1 VNDHSDHA
9 PRPFWLLRWPWAL
22 LLLVVAAVYYG
33 SYYRHG
39 INFRDEGGTLTLL
52 GQRVLNGEVPFRDVD
67 LGYNV
72 GWFLPIAALFKVT
85 GVDFVALRIF
95 MFVLSA
101 LAAVLGFLTI
111 ERAFR
116 HAGHRGLALPLAFV
130 TGLLLIAV
138 PGMTFKNYN
147 PLAAVA
153 NTWALIGFIFAR
165 GVRESCWRALVGGL
179 ILGATWLVRI
189 DLGTFFTLL
198 WVGTL
203 VFRMFG
209 QPGTV
214 GERLAASVLGFLIV
228 AVGVGAMHAPVL
240 WDAHRRDYWP
250 QFTGAYFNQWRKI
263 ADQVPGLSSILYAP
277 KPKAAQVAPAKSEAP
292 APEETAA
299 VAAPAQKKGTW
310 KDETLSRTSW
320 RDVKGANEKDRNE
333 VLGLFL
339 LTYFPLLVMLPLI
352 AWGVIRWFRA
362 LITME
367 DSSGPL
373 AALVLVGGALT
384 MFPQFF
390 LWRPDAPHLSEFGP
404 GYWTGVIGATGLLA
418 AGASR
423 RIFGQILAGLL
434 FLHAGLWTWRMLPDR
449 WCGTIAA
456 RENRKTLFE
465 GENGVRVFEQKKTV
479 AWMNDVLRLIRE
491 RSGANDHLVAYPYH
505 PSFNVLGNR
514 RTYEKKVYIDDAQAG
529 PQWGKEAIKRI
540 EKNQPAIIIVS
551 DWDIN
556 GTEASRFRNW
566 ANDVYA
572 HIKQN
577 YELLGTFDEKEKFEF
592 FVRKPIGASPGVP
605 AAPPA
610 PSVPPANPGAAPAPA
625 VPGN

>member
-1 VNDHSDHA
+1 VNDFSDHA
-9 PRPFWLLRWPWAL
+9 RRPFWLLRWPWVI
-22 LLLVVAAVYYG
+22 LLVIAAVVYYG

-52 GQRVLNGEVPFRDVD
+52 GQRVMNGEVPFRDVD

-72 GWFLPIAALFKVT
+72 GWFLPIAALFKIV
-85 GVDFVALRIF
+85 GVDFVALRVF
-95 MFVLSA
+95 CFVLST
-101 LAAVLGFLTI
+101 LAAVLGFLTV
-111 ERAFR
+111 ERVLR
-116 HAGHRGLALPLAFV
+116 HAGHRGLALPLAFF

-153 NTWALIGFIFAR
+153 NTWALVGFIFAR
-165 GVRESCWRALVGGL
+165 GFREPCWRALVGGL
-179 ILGATWLVRI
+179 VLGATWLVRI
-189 DLGTFFTLL
+189 DLGTFFSVL
-198 WVGTL
+198 WLGTFFFR
-203 VFRMFG
+203 VFG
-209 QPGTV
+209 PPGTV
-214 GERLAASVLGFLIV
+214 VERFTGSILGLLIV
-228 AVGVGAMHAPVL
+228 VVGVGVMHAPVL
-240 WDAHRRDYWP
+240 WDAHRRDYWN
-250 QFTGAYFNQWRKI
+250 QFTGAYFNQWKKFTDYVTGEG
-263 ADQVPGLSSILYAP
+263 ASAP
-277 KPKAAQVAPAKSEAP
+277 KPKADQPVAAAPAAGEPAKAP
-292 APEETAA
+292 A
-299 VAAPAQKKGTW
+299 VAALPDKKGTW
-310 KDETLSRTSW
+310 KDETLSRTTW
-320 RDVKGANEKDRNE
+320 RDVKGANEKNWHD

-352 AWGVIRWFRA
+352 VWAVIRWVGA
-362 LITME
+362 IITLE

-373 AALVLVGGALT
+373 AALVLLGGALT

-390 LWRPDAPHLSEFGP
+390 FWRPDAPHLSEFGP
-404 GYWTGVIGATGLLA
+404 GYWTAVIGATGLLG

-423 RIFGQILAGLL
+423 KVVARVLAVLI
-434 FLHAGLWTWRMLPDR
+434 FLHAGLWMWRMLPDR

-456 RENRKTLFE
+456 QENRKTLFE

-491 RSGANDHLVAYPYH
+491 RSGPNDYLIAYPYH

-529 PQWGKEAIKRI
+529 PDWGKEAIKRI
-540 EKNQPAIIIVS
+540 EKNQPAIIIIS

-566 ANDVYA
+566 ANDVYL

-592 FVRKPIGASPGVP
+592 YVRKPIGASPDVP
-605 AAPPA
+605 AAPPV
-610 PSVPPANPGAAPAPA
+610 PVVPPADAGAAPAPP